1 MALVAIP
8 FEMIS
13 VSAVVEF
20 DYTAKEPDELTLK
33 KGAIITNIK
42 VQDGGWWEGTLV
54 ATGRTGVFPD
64 NFVRVLETQDKTQVV
79 LRDKSATLNRRCKVI
94 YSYQE
99 NKADELTLA

>member
-1 MALVAIP
+1 MMQLFTYYFVP
-8 FEMIS
+8 LS

-64 NFVRVLETQDKTQVV
+64 NFVRVLESQDKNQVV
-79 LRDKSATLNRRCKVI
+79 LR
-94 YSYQE
+94 
-99 NKADELTLA
+99 